1 MTVLK
6 EQISSERIAEA
17 AVAGMQDRK
26 AKDIC
31 IVDLRNIGNA
41 MCDYFVICHGTS
53 NTNVEAIADSVEDEI
68 RKNLKEKPF
77 HKEGKDN
84 SEWILLDYFDVV
96 VHVFQ
101 KEKRDFFGLEELWA
115 DAPITYFEDEN

>member
-6 EQISSERIAEA
+6 EQISSERLAEA

-31 IVDLRNIGNA
+31 LVDLRNIGNA

-68 RKNLKEKPF
+68 RINLKEKPF

>member
-68 RKNLKEKPF
+68 RINLKEKPF

>member
-6 EQISSERIAEA
+6 EKISSDQIAKF
-17 AVAGMQDRK
+17 AVAGMQERK

-41 MCDYFVICHGTS
+41 MCDYFVICHGSS

-68 RKNLKEKPF
+68 RINLKEKPF